1 MMKQKRSANYHVRQ
15 TKYEYERSIATNM
28 KEDNKIFWKCIQPKT
43 KSKENISCI
52 MGENGEVQMNNK
64 IKAELLNK
72 FFQSVFAMETIHPF
86 FPQVVSLY
94 QRWLGKRLFSDKRL

>member
-1 MMKQKRSANYHVRQ
+1 
-15 TKYEYERSIATNM
+15 
-28 KEDNKIFWKCIQPKT
+28 
-43 KSKENISCI
+43 

-86 FPQVVSLY
+86 FPQVASLY